1 MLKTRLSKTYVYLRT
16 IHELNRQY
24 GFKKFIIVVPSLAIK
39 EGVLKNLQITKEHF
53 DMLYEKPEIDFY
65 LYDPKKRGLARN
77 FATTNSLQ
85 VLVLNIDQFSK
96 ADNIIHQE
104 SDWGRPID
112 YIQAVNPIVIVDEPQ
127 NMETEK
133 RRAAIAN
140 LNPLCTLRYSATHKY
155 HYNLIYSLDPVR
167 AYDLGLVK
175 KIEVDGI
182 EELDNANQAYVELK
196 AVKIQSKRPV
206 AKIKIDVATKN
217 GVNRKELSVRSG
229 GDLYKV
235 SGNRDIYNDGFIV
248 DVVDSANQLI
258 QFSSGRT
265 VYAGQTVGGLND
277 EIMRY
282 QIEATVRNHFE
293 KEKQLAGRG
302 LKVLSLFFI
311 DRVANYRNYENGKAG
326 KGKFAEWFEE
336 IFEQYKKN
344 PAYKGLLDYPVEKV
358 HNGYFSQDKK
368 GVLKDTGGDTAAD
381 ENTYSLIMKEKER
394 LLSIGEPL
402 RFIFSHSALREGW
415 DNPNVFQICTLNET
429 QSAVKKRQEIGR
441 GLRLPVDSEGKRVFD
456 DTVNVLT
463 VIANES
469 YEDFAKQLQ
478 TEIEDECGVKFDSG
492 RIKDKKKRK
501 RLKLNKAV
509 YPNYEEFRQLWEK
522 IKHRTKYQVEYS
534 TDELIKRA
542 GERIFEISVRKPKL
556 ISRKARLAMDSEK
569 IEGTVLTERVKESAF
584 VIAAVPDIL
593 GYIQNRTKLTKDTI
607 FRIIEKADKFGDIMK
622 NPQEF
627 MDLSSGAVNE
637 ILQKMMVDG
646 IKYEK
651 IAGQFWSMQ
660 LFEDEELYGYL
671 QNKGG
676 NLEAVKKPEKTVYD
690 FVLVDS
696 EVERQFLKELEARD
710 DVKFYLKLPFWFKI
724 DTPLGTYNP
733 DWAIVFEH
741 DRKIY
746 FVAET
751 KSAGEELRQSE
762 TDKIHCGKKHFA
774 NFEGVKFRAPVNSL
788 KEVVWD

>member
-1 MLKTRLSKTYVYLRT
+1 
-16 IHELNRQY
+16 
-24 GFKKFIIVVPSLAIK
+24 
-39 EGVLKNLQITKEHF
+39 
-53 DMLYEKPEIDFY
+53 MLYEKPEIDFY